1 LGRKERSMRSKRII
15 FFSWLLGMLLIF
27 TTIFVAPVALK
38 AYDATH
44 PLVVKC
50 RIAEASAGDGSSR
63 SVRGIGASFNQVRLD
78 SPDCGTVYI
87 RRGVSADNAADIA
100 AEFQSGRS
108 HALKF
113 GAASYRLRE
122 LLRSLH
128 QAVEVQR
135 LSQ

>member
-1 LGRKERSMRSKRII
+1 MRKERSMRSKRII
-15 FFSWLLGMLLIF
+15 FSSWLLGMVLIF
-27 TTIFVAPVALK
+27 TTIFVAPVTLK
-38 AYDATH
+38 AYDAAH

-50 RIAEASAGDGSSR
+50 RVTEASAGDGSSR

-78 SPDCGTVYI
+78 SSDCGTVYI
-87 RRGVSADNAADIA
+87 RRGVSADNARDIA

-108 HALKF
+108 YALSF
-113 GAASYRLRE
+113 GAASYRLRG

-135 LSQ
+135 VSQ